1 MVSVS
6 SITCM
11 WSLLFLSCWQ
21 KQTRICSKDLCKTFS
36 PKKKRSLGCHS
47 CHSQPHLRLCCL
59 WRWWILSGRD
69 SHLRSWEP
77 VRNIALKHHFLSTCP
92 SKKSNKPSVSR
103 LEKARYPKNSDGTQN
118 DRMVLH
124 WIYLAQLMLKF
135 SAESKKWCD
144 QKEQELVKPR
154 KSWSSWLMLF
164 VLRLLRWCEGQRNM
178 HDTHWYPRSWSSLM
192 KRSNITLSNPIL
204 AADQFDTWWLQPSPT
219 HPPTSAVWDSLVHAC
234 RERRASDDVTSSNS
248 LSTRNLHAP

>member
-6 SITCM
+6 SIFF
-11 WSLLFLSCWQ
+11 SFLVGKKKHRFVQ
-21 KQTRICSKDLCKTFS
+21 KIFAKHFP
-36 PKKKRSLGCHS
+36 PKKRDLLEVAAIPSHTSVSVVCGGDGYS
-47 CHSQPHLRLCCL
+47 VAEIATWDPGSQSETSP
-59 WRWWILSGRD
+59 WSTI
-69 SHLRSWEP
+69 SWAP
-77 VRNIALKHHFLSTCP
+77 AHRKNPK
-92 SKKSNKPSVSR
+92 NPSVSR

-154 KSWSSWLMLF
+154 KSWSSWLLFF

-204 AADQFDTWWLQPSPT
+204 AADQFDTWWLQPPRLLLQSET
-219 HPPTSAVWDSLVHAC
+219 V
-234 RERRASDDVTSSNS
+234 SSMPAAKG
-248 LSTRNLHAP
+248 RQVMM

>member
-1 MVSVS
+1 MVSTFHGRWDGKCIVYLLSFLVGKNSTDLLKRS
-6 SITCM
+6 S
-11 WSLLFLSCWQ
+11 Q
-21 KQTRICSKDLCKTFS
+21 NKNPQ
-36 PKKKRSLGCHS
+36 KKRSLGGG

-92 SKKSNKPSVSR
+92 SKKSQKPKR
-103 LEKARYPKNSDGTQN
+103 LQVGKGQISQHSDGTQN

-154 KSWSSWLMLF
+154 KSWSSWLMFF

-192 KRSNITLSNPIL
+192 KKSNRTLSNPIL
-204 AADQFDTWWLQPSPT
+204 AAGSADQFDTWWLQPTRLLLQSET
-219 HPPTSAVWDSLVHAC
+219 V
-234 RERRASDDVTSSNS
+234 SSMPAAKG
-248 LSTRNLHAP
+248 RQVMM